1 MATNITT
8 SSVLDCYAM
17 NGNQNPDTRENIMSN
32 FPSITIA
39 GRRIASDEMP
49 YVIAEMSAN
58 HNGNIETA
66 FKLIEAAKQAG
77 ADAVKLQ
84 TYRPDT
90 ITLNCDTEDFRI
102 RGGLWDGRTLYELY
116 EEAHMPWDWHAPLFA
131 HARKHGITIFSSP
144 FDNTAVDL
152 LEDLNAPAYKIA
164 SFEAVDIPLIKY
176 VASTGKPMII
186 STGMADAEEIGEAID
201 AAREGGC
208 KELAILHCVSGYP
221 APAEDYNLHT
231 ITDMIRRFGLTV
243 GLSDHT
249 LDNTT
254 AIASVATGAAI
265 IEKHFTLDR
274 NGGGPDDSFS
284 LEPVELTALCN
295 GSRTA
300 WAALGR
306 VDYGRKSSEQGNVKF
321 RRSLYFVRDLKAGET
336 VSADCMRSVRPGFG
350 ASPRMFEKIVGLKL
364 NCDVQKN
371 TPVKMDFFD
380 LPAMSIIYEDKL
392 P

>member
-1 MATNITT
+1 
-8 SSVLDCYAM
+8 M
-17 NGNQNPDTRENIMSN
+17 NPQIA
-32 FPSITIA
+32 IA
-39 GRRIASDEMP
+39 GRNIGSEHAP

-66 FKLIEAAKQAG
+66 FKIIEAAKQAG

-102 RGGLWDGRTLYELY
+102 QGGLWDGRTLYDLY
-116 EEAHMPWDWHAPLFA
+116 QEAHMPWDWHAPLFA

-152 LEDLNAPAYKIA
+152 LENLNAPAYKIA

-186 STGMADAEEIGEAID
+186 STGMADVEEIQEAID
-201 AAREGGC
+201 AALEGGC

-221 APAEDYNLHT
+221 APAEDYNLRT
-231 ITDMIRRFGLTV
+231 IPDMIQRFGLVT

-254 AIASVATGAAI
+254 AITSVAMGASI
-265 IEKHFTLDR
+265 IEKHFTMNR
-274 NGGGPDDSFS
+274 KGGGPDDSFS
-284 LEPVELTALCN
+284 LEPAELAALC
-295 GSRTA
+295 RDAKTA
-300 WAALGR
+300 WQALGQ
-306 VDYGRKSSEQGNVKF
+306 VDYGRKSSEVGNVKF
-321 RRSLYFVRDLKAGET
+321 RRSLYFVKNLKAGDVIT
-336 VSADCMRSVRPGFG
+336 ADAVRSVRPGFG
-350 ASPRMFEKIVGLKL
+350 IAPKYLHQIVGKILKHEVIA
-364 NCDVQKN
+364 NS
-371 TPVKMDFFD
+371 PVTE
-380 LPAMSIIYEDKL
+380 AVVGQQA
-392 P
+392 